1 MAVFLHGRRAQL
13 RRHWL
18 FALVCTVPAAAEVIS
33 FDPMRVFERSE
44 FGDGESDLLVLVER
58 GRSLGRSAFDKTLRR
73 LEEIEGQRARHLVVS
88 ACRGCAVYDELLER
102 WQFKEA
108 DLPVALL
115 FPDHDEHSA
124 KGKFKL
130 HLASARDP
138 LTAMQKFVQD
148 LDNGFLRPWLR
159 GLEVDSEAPSGLVR
173 EVVGSTFMEQV
184 VDPDADVVILLYGPF
199 CGFSKLLQPVFKE
212 LARELEWDS
221 RLRFARY
228 DITQNEPPP
237 ANWAGELESHRVP
250 RIYLYRQGH
259 KTDPIVFPPEGD
271 KTAQALLDWLQPL
284 LPRLKDMSQ
293 NAEPLPGVDS
303 NDL

>member
-1 MAVFLHGRRAQL
+1 MVAFPRKQRAHF
-13 RRHWL
+13 RRHWF
-18 FALVCTVPAAAEVIS
+18 FALACTAPAAAEVIP

-58 GRSLGRSAFDKTLRR
+58 GRSLGRNAFDKTLRR
-73 LEEIEGQRARHLVVS
+73 LEEIEGQRTRHLVVS
-88 ACRGCAVYDELLER
+88 ACRGCSVYDELLER
-102 WQFKEA
+102 WQFKEE

-138 LTAMQKFVQD
+138 LTEMQMFVQN
-148 LDNGFLRPWLR
+148 LDNGFLKPWVR
-159 GLEVDSEAPSGLVR
+159 GLEADMEESTGLVR

-184 VDPDADVVILLYGPF
+184 VDADFDVVILLYGPF
-199 CGFSKLLQPVFKE
+199 CGFSKLLQPVLRE
-212 LARELEWDS
+212 LARTFESDS

-271 KTAQALLDWLQPL
+271 KTAQAFLDWLQPL
-284 LPRLKDMSQ
+284 LPRLADDTQ
-293 NAEPLPGVDS
+293 NKEPFPGEQS